1 MNKRQVDLLKKLII
15 QGEYQPIKYFSNIFG
30 TSVKTI
36 SKDLDDIE
44 EIINPIGVK
53 IERKQGRGIKLCYAL
68 PQLDK
73 LNEILNDISLLDSD
87 KAVEDRR
94 TEILLNLLINTNKY
108 TTIQKLSDKY
118 MVSRTSINNDLKEVQ
133 KRLNRYNLQLSKTL
147 KGTRIIGS
155 EINIRKALVSTI
167 QEYAKINPSYIFEYQ
182 SIRHKEL
189 NIAEINTILSD
200 KSLSFFEELLN
211 HLENELKLVIYE
223 PYYTNLLSHL
233 AIMTNRIINGN
244 YIEDDLDCNDS
255 GQVVNEKLYDAAVY
269 LIEEIEKK
277 FDIKINKQEIVY
289 VYKYLIS
296 VGLSFED
303 DKKCI
308 KESDLSYV
316 YFTRDL
322 IDIISQMLDV
332 NYDLS
337 LDLYDKLLLHV
348 RPMLNRAKYNIQI
361 TNPLLDDFLREFKE
375 EFFIVKVGCFLLC
388 NRYGV
393 NMINDHEVAYI
404 LSYFI
409 SENEKMASAIKVRT
423 VVICHSGYG
432 TSRLLATR
440 LAKTFS
446 NIEISGIISSSAIN
460 NADLEKV
467 DLIVS
472 TVDLDI
478 NKPYLRV
485 SAFLNEIDKENV
497 KIYIENILENKRKS
511 SSLECEDI
519 SLKFID
525 ETKEIKEI
533 KSLFI
538 EDELIR
544 IKENIYLYLKAE
556 KENSVKRYS
565 IKKKGTERCIIAINY
580 SNYTYLSKLIRLLIR
595 EGLDKDGQYEK

>member
-1 MNKRQVDLLKKLII
+1 MNRRQVDLLKKLII
-15 QGEYQPIKYFSNIFG
+15 QDDYQPIKYFSAIFG
-30 TSVKTI
+30 TSMKTI

-44 EIINPIGVK
+44 EIISPTGAR
-53 IERKQGRGIKLCYAL
+53 IERKQGRGIKLCYTL

-73 LNEILNDISLLDSD
+73 LNEILNNISPLDSD
-87 KAVEDRR
+87 KTVEDRR

-133 KRLNRYNLQLSKTL
+133 ERLKKYNLELSKTL

-167 QEYAKINPSYIFEYQ
+167 QEYAKINPGYISEYQ

-189 NIAEINTILSD
+189 NIAEINSMLNS
-200 KSLSFFEELLN
+200 KSISFFEELLN
-211 HLENELKLVIYE
+211 KLENELKLVIYE

-233 AIMTNRIINGN
+233 VIMTNRIINGN
-244 YIEDDLDCNDS
+244 YIEDNPDYNNSMLAM
-255 GQVVNEKLYDAAVY
+255 NERLYDAAVY
-269 LIEEIEKK
+269 LIKEIEKK
-277 FDIKINKQEIVY
+277 FDIKINKQEIAY

-308 KESDLSYV
+308 KEADLSYV
-316 YFTRDL
+316 YFTKDL
-322 IDIISQMLDV
+322 ISIISQMLDV

-361 TNPLLDDFLREFKE
+361 KNPLLDDFLREFEE

-432 TSRLLATR
+432 TSRLLAAR

-446 NIEISGIISSSAIN
+446 NIEISGIISSNAIN
-460 NADLEKV
+460 SADLEKV

-472 TVDLDI
+472 TVDLDTD
-478 NKPYLRV
+478 KPYLII

-497 KIYIENILENKRKS
+497 KNYIENILESKKKS
-511 SSLECEDI
+511 ISSEHEEI
-519 SLKFID
+519 SIKFID
-525 ETKEIKEI
+525 DKEGIKEFI
-533 KSLFI
+533 SLLI
-538 EDELIR
+538 EDELIHV
-544 IKENIYLYLKAE
+544 KDNIYLYLRAE
-556 KENSVKRYS
+556 KANSARKYL
-565 IKKKGTERCIIAINY
+565 IEKKCIIAVDY
-580 SNYTYLSKLIRLLIR
+580 SDYSFLSKVIRFLIR
-595 EGLDKDGQYEK
+595 EGLDKEGQYGK